1 MVALVGRVRASAP
14 RRKVGAVVLD
24 PQLQI
29 EVGRM
34 RVRRDP
40 PASPGW
46 RAFDLDPA
54 RRVNGPVLDRS
65 SMAIVARRLV
75 LRCRQR
81 TVFVIQAAGDD
92 VVRVEAE
99 SR

>member
-14 RRKVGAVVLD
+14 RRKVGGVVLD

-54 RRVNGPVLDRS
+54 R
-65 SMAIVARRLV
+65 A
-75 LRCRQR
+75 
-81 TVFVIQAAGDD
+81 
-92 VVRVEAE
+92 
-99 SR
+99 